1 MKRIIYNS
9 LLFLIMLTMPYMF
22 VKANDA
28 EGSGHDVG
36 FSIGPNFALT
46 DLGGAK
52 KIGAP
57 FIRDVDF
64 KATRYCISAFYRYNV
79 NKFFAVRANLMY
91 GMLKADDANTDGK
104 PPGVDG

>member
-1 MKRIIYNS
+1 MKKII
-9 LLFLIMLTMPYMF
+9 LTFFVLFIFFSTPF
-22 VKANDA
+22 VANANDA

-36 FSIGPNFALT
+36 FSLGPNFALT

-52 KIGAP
+52 KIGSP
-57 FIRDVDF
+57 FIRDIDF

-91 GMLKADDANTDGK
+91 GMLSADD
-104 PPGVDG
+104 

>member
-57 FIRDVDF
+57 FKKPVKYYFYKNI
-64 KATRYCISAFYRYNV
+64 ISRQWQ
-79 NKFFAVRANLMY
+79 
-91 GMLKADDANTDGK
+91 
-104 PPGVDG
+104 